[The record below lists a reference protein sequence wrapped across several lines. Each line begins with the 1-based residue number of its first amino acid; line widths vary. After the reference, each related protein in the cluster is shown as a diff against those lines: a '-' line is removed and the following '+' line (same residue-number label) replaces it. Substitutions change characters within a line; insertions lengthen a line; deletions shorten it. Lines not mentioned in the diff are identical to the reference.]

1 MRQISPHQEIQ
12 EQSDD
17 LAQIKM
23 KIGITCYPTY
33 GGSGVVATEL
43 GMELAARG
51 HEIHFIS
58 YAPPIRLTETSERI
72 QFHEVEISSYPLF
85 DQSPY
90 TLSLA
95 VKMLQVAE
103 SESLDLLHVH
113 YAIPHSVSALLA
125 RSMAAPRRLPFI
137 TTLHGTDITL
147 VGNDRSFLPIT
158 KYSIEQSD
166 GVTAISHYLK
176 RRTIEEFDI
185 KKPIEVIPN
194 FVNCD
199 LYCRTENIALKAEWA
214 PDGEPIL
221 MHLSNFRPVK
231 RILDVIEIF
240 ARVREKMPAKLV
252 MIGDGPDRGEA
263 EHAVRKKKL
272 KRDVHFLGKQDRVYQ
287 LLGQADLFLL
297 PSDMESFG
305 LAALEAMACEVPV
318 IATNV
323 GGIPEVV
330 EHGVDGFMFEP
341 REVET
346 AAKYAI
352 EILSRSDRGRAM
364 GQVARVNARKK
375 YCANDVIPKYEA
387 YYRQVLGDLA
397 ATHA

>member
-1 MRQISPHQEIQ
+1 
-12 EQSDD
+12 
-17 LAQIKM
+17 M

-58 YAPPIRLTETSERI
+58 YAPPIRLTDTNHHI
-72 QFHEVEISSYPLF
+72 QFHEVEVSSYPLF
-85 DQSPY
+85 DHAPY
-90 TLSLA
+90 ALSLA
-95 VKMLQVAE
+95 VKMMQVAE
-103 SESLDLLHVH
+103 AENLDLLHVH

-125 RSMAAPRRLPFI
+125 RMMAAPRRLPFI

-158 KYSIEQSD
+158 KFSIEQSD
-166 GVTAISHYLK
+166 GVTAISHFLK
-176 RRTIEEFDI
+176 QRTLEEFDI
-185 KKPIEVIPN
+185 KRPIEVIPN

-199 LYCRTENIALKAEWA
+199 LYCRKENPQLRGEWA

-231 RILDVIEIF
+231 RVTDVVEIF
-240 ARVREKMPAKLV
+240 ALVREKMRAKLV
-252 MIGDGPDRGEA
+252 LIGDGPDRGAA
-263 EHAVRKKKL
+263 EYIVRKKKL
-272 KRDVHFLGKQDRVYQ
+272 ARDVHFLGKQDRVYQ

-318 IATNV
+318 VATNV
-323 GGIPEVV
+323 GGLPEVV
-330 EHGVDGFMFEP
+330 EHGIDGFLFTP
-341 REVET
+341 REVGI
-346 AAKYAI
+346 AARYAL
-352 EILSRSDRGRAM
+352 EILSREDGGREM
-364 GQVARVNARKK
+364 GKVARVNARKK
-375 YCANDVIPKYEA
+375 YCANDVIPMYES
-387 YYRQVLGDLA
+387 YYGQVIGALA
-397 ATHA
+397 ETHV

>member
-1 MRQISPHQEIQ
+1 MPEKQIEKAS
-12 EQSDD
+12 
-17 LAQIKM
+17 M

-58 YAPPIRLTETSERI
+58 YAPPIRLTETNHHI

-85 DQSPY
+85 DHAPY
-90 TLSLA
+90 ALSLA
-95 VKMLQVAE
+95 VKMLEVAE
-103 SESLDLLHVH
+103 EENLDLLHVH

-125 RSMAAPRRLPFI
+125 RMMAAPRRLPFI
-137 TTLHGTDITL
+137 TPLHGTDITL

-158 KYSIEQSD
+158 KFSIEQSD

-176 RRTIEEFDI
+176 RRTLEEFDI
-185 KKPIEVIPN
+185 KRPIEVIPN

-199 LYCRTENIALKAEWA
+199 LYCRKPNPALRAEWA

-231 RILDVIEIF
+231 RITDVVEIF
-240 ARVREKMPAKLV
+240 AMVREKMRAKLV
-252 MIGDGPDRGEA
+252 LIGDGPDRGAA
-263 EHAVRKKKL
+263 EYLIRKKKL
-272 KRDVHFLGKQDRVYQ
+272 MRDVRFLGKQDGVYQ
-287 LLGQADLFLL
+287 HLSQADLFLL

-318 IATNV
+318 VASNV
-323 GGIPEVV
+323 GGIPEVI
-330 EHGVDGFMFEP
+330 EHGIDGYLHPP
-341 REVET
+341 REIEA
-346 AAKYAI
+346 AAKYALD
-352 EILSRSDRGRAM
+352 ILSRPDRGRAM
-364 GQVARVNARKK
+364 GQKARINARKK
-375 YCANDVIPKYEA
+375 YCANDVIPQYEA
-387 YYRQVLGDLA
+387 YYRQVLGA
-397 ATHA
+397 VTATHA